1 MKTFLTQDKVELKNG
16 NHLFHG
22 ENPVTNAEFVQAQQ
36 QAEYVIKF
44 AELAKGKSFKDVK
57 GYSLSQLRMDVMEA
71 LSEKDEVF
79 VEKPTAVDQSLTK
92 KLAEEAMNFMN
103 FQENSNKVDQV
114 NAFMQKF
121 KVLRDFETVG
131 LFFDQGIVKLNKIYT
146 VKEVLDAVNS
156 CTELL

>member
-22 ENPVTNAEFVQAQQ
+22 ENPVTNAEFVQAQK

-71 LSEKDEVF
+71 LSEKNEVF
-79 VEKPTAVDQSLTK
+79 VEKPTAVDQPLTK
-92 KLAEEAMNFMN
+92 KLAEEAMSFMN
-103 FQENSNKVDQV
+103 FQENSNRADQV

-156 CTELL
+156 CIELL